1 MNALNILCLE
11 YMNALKMVI
20 SVVILMIGWC

>member
-20 SVVILMIGWC
+20 SVVILMIG